1 MFTNVW
7 KMPIVDH
14 LNWFFFSLN
23 FVATVIRNGVEIDI
37 KCENILQGDLVKASR
52 DCDVPCDIVLLKTSD
67 PDAKCYVTTANL
79 DGETNLKTLFVP
91 KGFPNEV
98 SIGKYWRFVY
108 VFFSILIILNFLFA
122 EKLHN
127 IGSIE
132 CDQPL
137 ADLYT
142 FNGRLEI
149 GPTFFWR
156 QNHEPT
162 FSDTLRR
169 HRRTL
174 PLTADH
180 LLLRGSR
187 IKNTEWAIGCAVY
200 TGQQTKLALNGQ
212 IFRTKTSSSEKFINH
227 FLIFFLLVMLALV
240 IFCFAIKMWVFFF
253 CLKKVKMF

>member
-1 MFTNVW
+1 MPSAMLRQPIWMVKRTW
-7 KMPIVDH
+7 KHYLFLKVFQTKFQLVNIDDLFM
-14 LNWFFFSLN
+14 FFFN
-23 FVATVIRNGVEIDI
+23 FDYFE
-37 KCENILQGDLVKASR
+37 
-52 DCDVPCDIVLLKTSD
+52 
-67 PDAKCYVTTANL
+67 
-79 DGETNLKTLFVP
+79 
-91 KGFPNEV
+91 
-98 SIGKYWRFVY
+98 
-108 VFFSILIILNFLFA
+108 FSFA

-240 IFCFAIKMWVFFF
+240 IFCFAIKMWVFFLF
-253 CLKKVKMF
+253 ERG

>member
-1 MFTNVW
+1 MFYL
-7 KMPIVDH
+7 IV
-14 LNWFFFSLN
+14 
-23 FVATVIRNGVEIDI
+23 
-37 KCENILQGDLVKASR
+37 
-52 DCDVPCDIVLLKTSD
+52 
-67 PDAKCYVTTANL
+67 
-79 DGETNLKTLFVP
+79 
-91 KGFPNEV
+91 
-98 SIGKYWRFVY
+98 
-108 VFFSILIILNFLFA
+108 

-142 FNGRLEI
+142 FNGRLQI

-156 QNHEPT
+156 QHHEPT

-169 HRRTL
+169 HKRTL

-200 TGQQTKLALNGQ
+200 TGQNTKLALNGKV
-212 IFRTKTSSSEKFINH
+212 FRSKTSSSEQFINQ
-227 FLIFFLLVMLALV
+227 FLIFFVLVMIALV
-240 IFCFAIKMWVFFF
+240 TFSFGMKM
-253 CLKKVKMF
+253 

>member
-1 MFTNVW
+1 MNHIF
-7 KMPIVDH
+7 
-14 LNWFFFSLN
+14 
-23 FVATVIRNGVEIDI
+23 GV
-37 KCENILQGDLVKASR
+37 
-52 DCDVPCDIVLLKTSD
+52 P
-67 PDAKCYVTTANL
+67 
-79 DGETNLKTLFVP
+79 
-91 KGFPNEV
+91 
-98 SIGKYWRFVY
+98 
-108 VFFSILIILNFLFA
+108 

-132 CDQPL
+132 CDHSL

-156 QNHEPT
+156 QQREPT

-169 HRRTL
+169 HKRTL

-200 TGQQTKLALNGQ
+200 TGQNTKLALNGQ
-212 IFRTKTSSSEKFINH
+212 VLRTKISSSEKFINQ
-227 FLIFFLLVMLALV
+227 FLIFFLLVMVGLV
-240 IFCFAIKMWVFFF
+240 TFSFFM
-253 CLKKVKMF
+253 KK